1 MRKEKVRPPHMPI
14 IKEEQ
19 PFVPSKGW
27 AEITEL
33 KEQIEEI
40 ESSLVALEAV
50 VAKSLALQK

>member
-1 MRKEKVRPPHMPI
+1 MSI

-19 PFVPSKGW
+19 PFVRSKGW

-33 KEQIEEI
+33 KEQTEEI

-50 VAKSLALQK
+50 VAKLLALQK